1 VDRVTIIIV
10 SDEAEFS
17 RSVTKCWDSERDC
30 LSFLLSGSSF
40 EFDCNDFDIAI
51 AGAVEPAAMDSVLRK
66 LRSSGKPIIHIS
78 RMNGSAP
85 KFPSVIQIAENSGWQ
100 DLLVTTCRLIVE
112 REHAHAEA
120 TRLHEANIQLDHQ
133 ASLGRYILEM
143 RHTLNNALTSIL
155 GNSELALLDET
166 TISSALYLQ
175 LETIRNMGL
184 RMNEIIKR
192 FSSLQ
197 KEMQLV
203 EDQTAKKSTEK
214 YSVARA

>member
-1 VDRVTIIIV
+1 VDRVTIILV

-17 RSVTKCWDSERDC
+17 RSVTACWQSERNC
-30 LSFLLSGSSF
+30 PSFLRSGSSL
-40 EFDCNDFDIAI
+40 EFCGNDFDIAI
-51 AGAVEPAAMDSVLRK
+51 AGAVEPVAIDSVLRK

-85 KFPSVIQIAENSGWQ
+85 KFPSVIEIAENSGWQ
-100 DLLVTTCRLIVE
+100 DLLVTICRLIVE

-120 TRLHEANIQLDHQ
+120 AQLHEANVQLDRQ
-133 ASLGRYILEM
+133 ASLGRYILET

-166 TISSALYLQ
+166 AITSTLYLQ

-184 RMNEIIKR
+184 RMNEIMKR

-203 EDQTAKKSTEK
+203 EDQTARKPAEK
-214 YSVARA
+214 YSAAGA